1 MKLESR
7 EGHRPDGCAVISL
20 QPHHVLFHRSP
31 ENDAN
36 IQKEATLTLTTP
48 LSLCWL
54 GCLFVITEQDEN
66 L

>member
-7 EGHRPDGCAVISL
+7 EGHGPDGCAVISL
-20 QPHHVLFHRSP
+20 QPHHILFHRSP
-31 ENDAN
+31 ENDAD
-36 IQKEATLTLTTP
+36 IQKEAKVTLTT
-48 LSLCWL
+48 LSSPCRF